1 MTLVELLIYL
11 IVVEIMNKLIIQSLT
26 FLFLI
31 APFSSCQ
38 KDNLK
43 EKFMSNENQ
52 NIKVATFGSG
62 CFWCTEAIFERV
74 NGVVDVVSGYSG
86 GTVDN
91 PTYKQVT
98 TGTTG
103 HAECTQIFY
112 DPSIISYD
120 ELLEIFWK
128 THDPTTPNRQ
138 GNDIG
143 PQYRSIIF
151 YHDDEQKQKAE
162 FYKHKLE
169 EEKIWSNPIV
179 TEIVKFEKFYPAEDY
194 HQDYY
199 ERNPY
204 QGYCAF
210 VITPKV
216 EKFEKIFKDKLKK
229 N

>member
-1 MTLVELLIYL
+1 MRNLIHKIIL
-11 IVVEIMNKLIIQSLT
+11 ILPLTISLSNCQGKEIKDKIMVGE
-26 FLFLI
+26 
-31 APFSSCQ
+31 SS
-38 KDNLK
+38 NL
-43 EKFMSNENQ
+43 
-52 NIKVATFGSG
+52 KVATFGSG

-74 NGVVDVVSGYSG
+74 NGVVDVMSGYSG
-86 GTVDN
+86 GTVEN
-91 PTYKQVT
+91 PSYKQVT

-103 HAECTQIFY
+103 HAECTQIKY
-112 DPSIISYD
+112 DPTIITYD

-151 YHDDEQKQKAE
+151 YHDEEQKQLAE
-162 FYKHKLE
+162 FYKQKLE
-169 EEKIWSNPIV
+169 EEKIWQNPIV
-179 TEIVKFEKFYPAEDY
+179 TEIVEFKKFYPAEDY